1 MKKQVLV
8 SLMLLVFAI
17 LSMTLTGC
25 MGAPGLTSEQVH
37 QRHVD
42 TFRNDVWQMQ
52 DDFDAIMMI
61 DRPNRQS
68 KWMVR

>member
-8 SLMLLVFAI
+8 CLMLLVFAL

-25 MGAPGLTSEQVH
+25 QGAPGLTSQEVH
-37 QRHVD
+37 RRHVD
-42 TFRNDVWQMQ
+42 TFQNDIWQMQ

-61 DRPNRQS
+61 DRPARQS